1 MSIGYFNPPKPAY
14 ANPPIQPQ
22 YYIPNSFTIAGISL
36 GPTTTVTMNPTF
48 YGANNNYVIGQL
60 VRLLIP
66 SFYGSIQLNNQ
77 TGYVIAIPGMNQV
90 TLDIN
95 SLEANAFIPSPAYG
109 PTFPQIIPIGD
120 VNTGQINTG
129 RTGNLTFIP
138 GSFRN
143 ISPR

>member
-1 MSIGYFNPPKPAY
+1 MSNGYFNPPKPAY

-22 YYIPNSFTIAGISL
+22 YYVPDAFTIVGISL
-36 GPTTTVTMNPTF
+36 GVTTTVTMSPTF

-66 SFYGSIQLNNQ
+66 PFYGSSQLNNQ
-77 TGYVIAIPGMNQV
+77 LGYVIAIPGMNQV

-95 SLEANAFIPSPAYG
+95 SLNANAFIPMPAYG
-109 PTFPQIIPIGD
+109 PTLPQIVAVGD
-120 VNTGQINTG
+120 VNTGAINLG
-129 RTGNLTFIP
+129 RTNNITYIP